1 MINRVYILKFRFS
14 FVILL
19 TALMLVLAGCST
31 KKNTW
36 STRAMQSLNTRYNV
50 YFNGYQSYED
60 GLKAIHK
67 ANKDDYSRVIPMYPI
82 SNHDNAKSATS
93 QMDRTIEKCRKAI
106 KTRSIKEKP
115 ESKRRSSR
123 RSRTTPANN
132 REEYNPFMPRVWML
146 LGQAEFHKAD
156 FLGSVG
162 TFNYIARHFAYD
174 NDLVQACRLWVIRAY
189 AEMDWIYEAEEI
201 LRNLNQNAM
210 SEDNAT
216 LYASVYADLL
226 LKKGMYREAIPLL
239 ELTLSKEKSKDLK
252 QRFTFLLG
260 QLYEYTGDK
269 QAARNAYSKLI
280 NMSPPYEMA
289 FNAKIS
295 QSALF
300 LGNMAANRRELLNM
314 AENNNNKD
322 YLDQL
327 YMVLGKSYLHEKD
340 TVRALEYFHEA
351 VDKSTRNGL
360 DKAVALITMGD
371 LYYLRGD
378 YVKSQPCYDDATKI
392 ISLTHPDYPRVAQ
405 RAEILSELVVH
416 HTDVMLQDSLQRLSA
431 MSEDVRMVV
440 ILELI
445 ANLEKE
451 EQEAAERAALK
462 EEQQRSEPGMTM
474 IGGPAMNQ
482 GAQGWY
488 FYNTGLV
495 RGGQTDFQQRWGRR
509 RLEDN
514 WRRSNKSAVLFAE
527 EETAITQPVD
537 SLAVDQAVPTVELA
551 EGQEAIREDRQPEF
565 YLKQIPVTDEQI
577 ARSNQSW
584 AASLFKMGMVYKDK
598 LEDYPQAIGSFDDYL
613 NRFPSYTDELEALY
627 HRYILHIRTKDAV
640 GAEIGRQQVLRK
652 YPESDYAL
660 MLTNPNYLDTKQQML
675 AEQDSLYQLAY
686 RAFNANHF
694 DTVQIIVNRVAQQ
707 YPLNSL
713 MPKFMFIK
721 ALSQGKSGDREG
733 TEQTLVALLDA
744 YPDSEVSAM
753 TKDIL
758 ALFKQGRVAQE
769 GSGLGSMLARRE
781 LTATGVVGD
790 SLSALTFKADLTG
803 EHRLILISP
812 VNDEALYALQFQ
824 LAVYNFSRFL
834 LKDFDL
840 TISRIDAG
848 RNSLSVYPLDDYE
861 EAVWYLQSIRE
872 DEQIKKLMEELNIN
886 ALILSEYNYGLTR
899 SGFTLDD
906 YLIFK
911 SETSQ
916 ETPVQQTQPSQ

>member
-1 MINRVYILKFRFS
+1 MINRVYILKFRLS

-19 TALMLVLAGCST
+19 TALMLALAGCST

-82 SNHDNAKSATS
+82 SNHDNAKSATA

-115 ESKRRSSR
+115 EVNRRRSR
-123 RSRTTPANN
+123 RSRTSPGNN
-132 REEYNPFMPRVWML
+132 REEYNPFMPKVWML

-156 FLGSVG
+156 FLGAVG

-174 NDLVQACRLWVIRAY
+174 NDLVQACRLWVIRSY
-189 AEMDWIYEAEEI
+189 AEMDWVYEAEEI
-201 LRNLNQNAM
+201 LRNLNQDAL

-260 QLYEYTGDK
+260 QLYEHTGDK
-269 QAARNAYSKLI
+269 QAASNAYNKLI

-327 YMVLGKSYLHEKD
+327 YLVLGKSYLHEKD

-378 YVKSQPCYDDATKI
+378 YVKSQPCYDDASKI

-431 MSEDVRMVV
+431 MSEAERLEV

-451 EQEAAERAALK
+451 EQEAAERAALQA
-462 EEQQRSEPGMTM
+462 EQQSEAGMTM

-488 FYNTGLV
+488 FYNTSLV
-495 RGGQTDFQQRWGRR
+495 RGGQSDFQQRWGRR

-527 EETAITQPVD
+527 EEATVEQLVD
-537 SLAVDQAVPTVELA
+537 SLGVEQLAPEEVLA

-565 YLKQIPVTDEQI
+565 YLKQIPVTEEQI

-598 LEDYPQAIGSFDDYL
+598 LEDYPQAIASFNDYL
-613 NRFPSYTDELEALY
+613 SRFPSYADELEALY
-627 HRYILHIRTKDAV
+627 HRYILHIRTNDVVA
-640 GAEIGRQQVLRK
+640 AETGRQHVLRK

-686 RAFNANHF
+686 RAFNTSRF
-694 DTVQIIVNRVAQQ
+694 DSVQLIVDQVAQQ

-733 TEQTLVALLDA
+733 TEQTLVALLES

-758 ALFKQGRVAQE
+758 ALLKQGRETQE
-769 GSGLGSMLARRE
+769 GGGLGSMLARRE
-781 LTATGVVGD
+781 LLATGVAGD
-790 SLSALTFKADLTG
+790 SLSALTFTDDPSG
-803 EHRLILISP
+803 EHRLLLLSA
-812 VNDEALYALQFQ
+812 VDDEALFALQFQ

-840 TISRIDAG
+840 TIARIDAG
-848 RNSLSVYPLDDYE
+848 RNSLSVYPLDDRE
-861 EAVWYLQSIRE
+861 EAEWYLQSIQE
-872 DEQIKKLMEELNIN
+872 DEQIRKLMEELNIN

-916 ETPVQQTQPSQ
+916 ETPEQQTKESL